1 MTKIKRFM
9 NALLKPNA
17 PIGWGRMAG
26 FWLIFAACY
35 GLFKLALFTVQLSEQ
50 VRSWSLLILAMA
62 ITTLIW
68 GLFKFWKW
76 LQKTSL
82 ARLIGILLGAYLVA
96 VLVLG
101 VANAAQVGLFPAII
115 QSAVDIPSR
124 VSQMLGKIMGN
135 VIQYPG
141 EFSNYYNQDS
151 SFQEEER
158 VIANEPVVVQ
168 VPGSIV
174 LESRH
179 LRVEDK
185 IYFSNSAEQL
195 CSLDGLSKVDVF
207 DNEAMILEGPRL
219 VEGTIWWRVGNASGS
234 AWCPAD
240 TLLPTE

>member
-1 MTKIKRFM
+1 
-9 NALLKPNA
+9 
-17 PIGWGRMAG
+17 
-26 FWLIFAACY
+26 
-35 GLFKLALFTVQLSEQ
+35 
-50 VRSWSLLILAMA
+50 
-62 ITTLIW
+62 
-68 GLFKFWKW
+68 
-76 LQKTSL
+76 
-82 ARLIGILLGAYLVA
+82 
-96 VLVLG
+96 
-101 VANAAQVGLFPAII
+101 
-115 QSAVDIPSR
+115 
-124 VSQMLGKIMGN
+124 MGN

-207 DNEAMILEGPRL
+207 DNEAMILEGQRL
-219 VEGTIWWRVGNASGS
+219 VERTIWWRVGNASGS
-234 AWCPAD
+234 AWCPTD